1 MKQTQPPP
9 PDLLNMP
16 LEQLFPKRWLHHDHL
31 QRQPRRVF
39 IEKATVEQVW
49 DKRQKA
55 HMWKNCLW
63 FQGKEKGLLLN
74 QTQTIQLL
82 TALRVHT
89 VAQCVGHIVVLT
101 PTWHNNNKTIAI
113 SAMPTDIEGEA

>member
-1 MKQTQPPP
+1 MRQNQAPP

-31 QRQPRRVF
+31 LRKPRRV
-39 IEKATVEQVW
+39 IIARASVESVF
-49 DKRQKA
+49 DTRQKLDT
-55 HMWKNCLW
+55 WKNCLW
-63 FQGKEKGLLLN
+63 FERKEKGMLLN
-74 QTQTIQLL
+74 QSQTIALL
-82 TALRVHT
+82 KACRVNT
-89 VAQCVGHIVVLT
+89 VAQCVGHTIVLT